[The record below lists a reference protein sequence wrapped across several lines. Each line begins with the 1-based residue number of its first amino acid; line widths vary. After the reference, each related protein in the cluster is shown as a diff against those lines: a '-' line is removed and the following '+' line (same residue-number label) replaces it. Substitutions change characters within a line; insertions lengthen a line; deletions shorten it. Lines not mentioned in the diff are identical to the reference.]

1 MSENIK
7 VFFETLTVMGYGM
20 AGIFTV
26 MAIIFISI
34 KGLNSVF
41 RERK

>member
-1 MSENIK
+1 MTNID
-7 VFFETLTVMGYGM
+7 VFMKTLPVMGFGM

-34 KGLNSVF
+34 KVLNLVF
-41 RERK
+41 KEKN

>member
-1 MSENIK
+1 MSNIE
-7 VFFETLTVMGYGM
+7 VFMETLPVMGFGM

-34 KGLNSVF
+34 KALNSF
-41 RERK
+41 FKEKN